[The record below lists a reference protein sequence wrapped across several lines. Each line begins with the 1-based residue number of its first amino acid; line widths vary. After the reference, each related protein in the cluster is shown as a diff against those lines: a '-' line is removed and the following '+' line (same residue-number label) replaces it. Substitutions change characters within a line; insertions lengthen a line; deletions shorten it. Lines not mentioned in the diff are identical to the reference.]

1 MSSHVKL
8 RKERGTIAE
17 YETQV
22 KEIRSQLAEQLKS
35 LDLHVEMRVQL
46 LQDLSEFFRRK
57 AEIETEYSR
66 GLEKLA
72 ERFSS
77 KIRNSKEHQHS
88 RLNCWH
94 LILNHTR
101 QESKE
106 HAALSDTYSNSTAV
120 RLCHI
125 TEDTSRLS
133 KKSKEIGLQMQEE
146 LLKVTSELQTAMRTY
161 HQYHTDSMSAEGKLK
176 EAEKLE
182 ERHMGK
188 SADPGLSQSGAD
200 AKQQRRSSLKKTEKL
215 KEKRQAKFLEN
226 KLKCTKARNDYL
238 LNLAA
243 ANAAMNK
250 YYLQDVCSLID
261 CCDLGFHLSLGVTL
275 RLYLSAQS
283 RVQQSQQE
291 ALGVLEGAVQGLD
304 PSGDQKKLLEM
315 NHATFCLPF
324 RFEYQPHEGDQVMK
338 RDLSPA
344 QVRNELVTRFQQ
356 LQSRLSS
363 VSLETE
369 EVNKTLK
376 ATLRALLDSFSIED
390 YSSPDSLQTSQSAE
404 PARSSGSDPP
414 GNKPNIAKRRANQQ
428 ETESFYFTKVKE
440 YLSGSSLISKLQAK
454 HDLLK
459 EAIEKGQSLSA
470 VQYSTAQYSLSSGQL
485 IPLVVESCIR
495 FINLHGEP
503 LLLENLP
510 IVKAQQS
517 VIKHREDPLTDS
529 TDHDID
535 SVAGVLK
542 LYFRGLEKPL
552 FPQENF
558 QELMECVQ
566 IENKLERACQIKKVV
581 CSFPQAVLVV
591 MRFLFAF
598 LNHLSQYSD
607 ENMMDPHNLAVC
619 FGPTLVAV
627 PADQDAVSVQGHVNE
642 AVKTIIVYQEKIFP
656 GVREL
661 EGPIYEKCMTGEEE
675 YCALPE
681 PIAEEC
687 DPEHEPPISE
697 DELDCAEAVALFD
710 YAGRSPQELSFKKGD
725 TLLLHSK
732 ASADWWRG
740 ELGGA
745 KGLVPHK
752 YINLPEVTARRLEL
766 KGKREEGRAASV
778 SNLSEEPKGEAGS
791 RLRVNSDSASLPRK
805 RSGSSPT
812 RKLTSPFNEPP
823 RCTSRDPLP
832 HRGASSHSRTG
843 PRKGA
848 TLWTLRWGWAPLGR
862 ARVCAERSSQDQPT
876 VQLDKEVTKQMNSV
890 FKELLSLKQETP
902 KPSET
907 RGPAKKGGTPQ
918 HGRGEE
924 EREEGGEE
932 ERERRGQLSNMN
944 KEERG
949 EREERRERGER
960 RGGERREEMRRERGG
975 EREEGP
981 ALSNMN
987 KEERGER
994 EERRREERGE
1004 EERER
1009 RGQR

>member
-22 KEIRSQLAEQLKS
+22 KEIRSQLPIHASLSSARALGSPERPAERAPLGP
-35 LDLHVEMRVQL
+35 HL

-88 RLNCWH
+88 RKDQDLLSPVNCWH

-101 QESKE
+101 QESKD

-125 TEDTSRLS
+125 TEDTGRLS

-146 LLKVTSELQTAMRTY
+146 LLKVTSELQTAMKTY
-161 HQYHTDSMSAEGKLK
+161 NQYHTDSMSAEGKLK
-176 EAEKLE
+176 EFEKLE

-188 SADPGLSQSGAD
+188 SADPGLGQSGAD

-215 KEKRQAKFLEN
+215 KEKRQSKFLEN
-226 KLKCTKARNDYL
+226 KLKCTKARNEYL

-275 RLYLSAQS
+275 RLYLAAQS
-283 RVQQSQQE
+283 RVQKSQQE
-291 ALGVLEGAVQGLD
+291 AMGVLEGAVQGLD
-304 PSGDQKKLLEM
+304 PPGDQKKILEM

-324 RFEYQPHEGDQVMK
+324 RFEYQPHEGDQVCVV
-338 RDLSPA
+338 SAEA
-344 QVRNELVTRFQQ
+344 QMRNELVTRFQQ

-390 YSSPDSLQTSQSAE
+390 YSSPDPLQTSQSAE
-404 PARSSGSDPP
+404 PLKSSGSDPL

-459 EAIEKGQSLSA
+459 EAIEKAESVDSDPSRLQCSSRSLRVRKQRPCS
-470 VQYSTAQYSLSSGQL
+470 QYNHKLFTGDLQQFVESSGQL

-495 FINLHGEP
+495 FINLHGLHHEGIFRVP
-503 LLLENLP
+503 GSQLEVNE
-510 IVKAQQS
+510 IRNAFE
-517 VIKHREDPLTDS
+517 RGEDPLTDS

-558 QELMECVQ
+558 QELMESVQ
-566 IENKLERACQIKKVV
+566 IENQLERACHIKKVV
-581 CSFPQAVLVV
+581 GSFPQAVLVV

-627 PADQDAVSVQGHVNE
+627 PADQDVVSVQPHVNE
-642 AVKTIIVYQEKIFP
+642 VVKTIIVYQEKIFP
-656 GVREL
+656 GAKEL
-661 EGPIYEKCMTGEEE
+661 EGPLYEKCMTGEEE
-675 YCALPE
+675 YCDSILPESITEELEQEGSLPE
-681 PIAEEC
+681 PAV
-687 DPEHEPPISE
+687 SE
-697 DELDCAEAVALFD
+697 DELDSAEAVALFD
-710 YAGRSPQELSFKKGD
+710 YSGRSPQELSFKKGD
-725 TLLLHSK
+725 TLLLQSK

-791 RLRVNSDSASLPRK
+791 RMRVNSDSASLPRK

-823 RCTSRDPLP
+823 RMHFPGSSLP
-832 HRGASSHSRTG
+832 AQGRLLALPDRSQER
-843 PRKGA
+843 RN
-848 TLWTLRWGWAPLGR
+848 TLDAALGLGAPLGR
-862 ARVCAERSSQDQPT
+862 HGVSAERSGQDQPT
-876 VQLDKEVTKQMNSV
+876 VQLDKEVTKQMIRVPCVGSSRCC
-890 FKELLSLKQETP
+890 L
-902 KPSET
+902 
-907 RGPAKKGGTPQ
+907 
-918 HGRGEE
+918 
-924 EREEGGEE
+924 
-932 ERERRGQLSNMN
+932 
-944 KEERG
+944 
-949 EREERRERGER
+949 
-960 RGGERREEMRRERGG
+960 
-975 EREEGP
+975 
-981 ALSNMN
+981 
-987 KEERGER
+987 
-994 EERRREERGE
+994 
-1004 EERER
+1004 
-1009 RGQR
+1009 